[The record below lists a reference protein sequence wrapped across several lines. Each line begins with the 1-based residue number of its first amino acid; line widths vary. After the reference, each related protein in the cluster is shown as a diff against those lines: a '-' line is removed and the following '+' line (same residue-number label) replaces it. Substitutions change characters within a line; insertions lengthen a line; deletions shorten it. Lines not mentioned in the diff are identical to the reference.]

1 MKIDLSTI
9 EGFEEMSPEDKI
21 RTLLE
26 MEFPDSSE
34 IDKLKADNQK
44 QKDLITKYTG
54 EISSLKKAQNASLS
68 EADRKTK
75 EQEETLATLQEKY
88 NELLKKSTIGNYAN
102 KLIALGYD
110 ETMALESANAL
121 VDGDMERFFDN
132 SAKFKANL
140 EKQFRAEVVKST
152 PKPDSKG
159 GVAAPKS
166 KEDIMKI
173 KDASERQRAIAENIE
188 LFTKE
193 N

>member
-1 MKIDLSTI
+1 MKIDLNTI
-9 EGFEEMSPEDKI
+9 EGFDAMSPEDKI
-21 RTLLE
+21 KALLE
-26 MEFPDSSE
+26 MEFPDVSE
-34 IDKLKADNQK
+34 IDRLKADNQK

-75 EQEETLATLQEKY
+75 EQEETLADLQEKY
-88 NELLKKSTIGNYAN
+88 NELLKKSTIANYAS
-102 KLIALGYD
+102 KFIALGYD
-110 ETMALESANAL
+110 EEMAAESAGAL
-121 VDGDMERFFDN
+121 VDGDIDKFFEN
-132 SAKFKANL
+132 SVKFKTGL
-140 EKQFRAEVVKST
+140 EKQFKAEAVKAT

-159 GVAAPKS
+159 GVSAPKS